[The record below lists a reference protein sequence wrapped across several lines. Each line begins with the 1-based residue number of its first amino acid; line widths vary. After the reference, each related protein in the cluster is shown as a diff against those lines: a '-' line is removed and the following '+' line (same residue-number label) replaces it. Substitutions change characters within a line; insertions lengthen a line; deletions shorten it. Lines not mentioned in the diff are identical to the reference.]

1 MSVPTVA
8 DPAALRALK
17 ERLAALTPQAQRRW
31 GTMTPHEML
40 CHLGDAEE
48 MALRIRPRRN
58 KVKEISRPILKWLGL
73 WTPIPFPRGVRTNP
87 QHDPKADGTR
97 PADFE
102 RDRARVIAGLDG
114 LASPDAATLE
124 TAHGI
129 FGLMSLADWQRW
141 AWKHADHHLRQF
153 GV

>member
-1 MSVPTVA
+1 
-8 DPAALRALK
+8 
-17 ERLAALTPQAQRRW
+17 
-31 GTMTPHEML
+31 MTAHEML

-58 KVKEISRPILKWLGL
+58 TVKEISRPILKWLAL

-102 RDRARVIAGLDG
+102 RDRARVIAGLEK
-114 LASPDAATLE
+114 LASPDASRLE

-129 FGLMSLADWQRW
+129 FGLMTARDWQRW

>member
-1 MSVPTVA
+1 
-8 DPAALRALK
+8 
-17 ERLAALTPQAQRRW
+17 
-31 GTMTPHEML
+31 MTAHEML

-58 KVKEISRPILKWLGL
+58 KVKEVSRFIVKWLFL
-73 WTPIPFPRGVRTNP
+73 WTPIPFPRGVATNP
-87 QHDPKADGTR
+87 QHDPKVDGTR

-102 RDRARVIAGLDG
+102 RDRARVIAGLEK
-114 LASPDAATLE
+114 LASPDASSLE

-129 FGLMSLADWQRW
+129 FGLMSASDWQRW